1 MSVRPLPESLPRPT
15 LRTERANRSVVEWL
29 VSSPGVRIGFCEVQ
43 KGINI
48 NRLFINMNQWHLSHS
63 ACKRVKRTI
72 EKRKCKAKS

>member
-48 NRLFINMNQWHLSHS
+48 NRLFIIYQYESMASFSLCVQTGETNN
-63 ACKRVKRTI
+63 
-72 EKRKCKAKS
+72 